1 MFNVPASFFFQIF
14 NFKDKSKLGL
24 TVLPY
29 RCVSLPHVCVAFL
42 FGNEVNDMNAIVK
55 IENQTP
61 FIEVE
66 LNGKVQLGVNARDLH
81 KMLESKQ
88 DFSTWIKRRIT
99 QCKFE
104 ENFDYIK
111 LHQKVELSK
120 TGQTSIEYII
130 SVDMTKHLGM
140 MERNEKG
147 HEIRKYYIEQEEL
160 ARQLKDGLQVRIG
173 KLSAQVELIT
183 QCLSEAGRFLSVEGK
198 QTKPALLKELDD
210 LIKEAQPSLDF
221 KEDEDD

>member
-1 MFNVPASFFFQIF
+1 
-14 NFKDKSKLGL
+14 
-24 TVLPY
+24 
-29 RCVSLPHVCVAFL
+29 
-42 FGNEVNDMNAIVK
+42 MNAIVK

-61 FIEVE
+61 FVEVE

-120 TGQTSIEYII
+120 TGQTSIEYIV

-140 MERNEKG
+140 MERNDKG

-160 ARQLKDGLQVRIG
+160 ARQLKDGLQARIG
-173 KLSAQVELIT
+173 KITAQVEMIT
-183 QCLSEAGRFLSVEGK
+183 QSLSEAGRFLSVHGK
-198 QTKPALLKELDD
+198 QTKPALLKELDE
-210 LIKEAQPSLDF
+210 LIKEAQPTLDF
-221 KEDEDD
+221 DQDKDNDK

>member
-1 MFNVPASFFFQIF
+1 
-14 NFKDKSKLGL
+14 
-24 TVLPY
+24 
-29 RCVSLPHVCVAFL
+29 
-42 FGNEVNDMNAIVK
+42 MNAIVK

-120 TGQTSIEYII
+120 TGQTSIEYIV

-140 MERNEKG
+140 MERNDKG

-160 ARQLKDGLQVRIG
+160 ARHLKDGLQVRIG
-173 KLSAQVELIT
+173 KLSAQVEIIT
-183 QCLSEAGRFLSVEGK
+183 QSLSEAGRFLSVNGK
-198 QTKPALLKELDD
+198 HTKPALLKELDE
-210 LIKEAQPSLDF
+210 LIKEAQPEL
-221 KEDEDD
+221 KLEG

>member
-1 MFNVPASFFFQIF
+1 
-14 NFKDKSKLGL
+14 
-24 TVLPY
+24 
-29 RCVSLPHVCVAFL
+29 
-42 FGNEVNDMNAIVK
+42 MNAIVK

-104 ENFDYIK
+104 ENFDIVV
-111 LHQKVELSK
+111 LHQKVEQVSGAKHLV
-120 TGQTSIEYII
+120 EYII

-173 KLSAQVELIT
+173 KLSAQIELIT

-198 QTKPALLKELDD
+198 QTKPAMLKELDD
-210 LIKEAQPSLDF
+210 LVREAQPSLDF
-221 KEDEDD
+221 KDDEDE

>member
-1 MFNVPASFFFQIF
+1 
-14 NFKDKSKLGL
+14 
-24 TVLPY
+24 
-29 RCVSLPHVCVAFL
+29 
-42 FGNEVNDMNAIVK
+42 MNAIVK

-61 FIEVE
+61 FVEVE

-88 DFSTWIKRRIT
+88 DFSTWIKRRIS
-99 QCKFE
+99 QCGFE
-104 ENFDYIK
+104 EGFDYVK

-140 MERNEKG
+140 MERNGKG

-160 ARQLKDGLQVRIG
+160 ARQMQSGLQVQIA
-173 KLSAQVELIT
+173 KLWLEIEQMTNALSA
-183 QCLSEAGRFLSVEGK
+183 CGRFLSVNGK
-198 QTKPALLKELDD
+198 QTKPAMLKELDE
-210 LIKEAQPSLDF
+210 LIKEVQPSLNLEN
-221 KEDEDD
+221 EDEDSK

>member
-1 MFNVPASFFFQIF
+1 
-14 NFKDKSKLGL
+14 
-24 TVLPY
+24 
-29 RCVSLPHVCVAFL
+29 
-42 FGNEVNDMNAIVK
+42 MNMMVTN
-55 IENQTP
+55 ENQTP

-81 KMLESKQ
+81 KMLEVKAE
-88 DFSTWIKRRIT
+88 FSHWIKRRIS

-104 ENFDYIK
+104 ENFDYMVFVK
-111 LHQKVELSK
+111 KDENLKGGRP
-120 TGQTSIEYII
+120 TTEYFI

-147 HEIRKYYIEQEEL
+147 HEIRKYYIEQEDL

-183 QCLSEAGRFLSVEGK
+183 QCLSEAGRFLSVNGK
-198 QTKPALLKELDD
+198 QIKPALLKELDD
-210 LIKEAQPSLDF
+210 LIKEAQPEL
-221 KEDEDD
+221 KLEGWI

>member
-1 MFNVPASFFFQIF
+1 
-14 NFKDKSKLGL
+14 
-24 TVLPY
+24 
-29 RCVSLPHVCVAFL
+29 
-42 FGNEVNDMNAIVK
+42 MNMMVTN
-55 IENQTP
+55 ENQTP

-81 KMLESKQ
+81 KMLEVKAE
-88 DFSTWIKRRIT
+88 FSHWIKRRIS

-104 ENFDYIK
+104 ENFDYIVFVK
-111 LHQKVELSK
+111 KDENLKGGRP
-120 TGQTSIEYII
+120 TTEYFI

-147 HEIRKYYIEQEEL
+147 HEIRKYYIEQEDL

-183 QCLSEAGRFLSVEGK
+183 QCLSEAGRFLSVNGK
-198 QTKPALLKELDD
+198 QIKPALLKELDD
-210 LIKEAQPSLDF
+210 LIKEAQPEL
-221 KEDEDD
+221 KLEG

>member
-1 MFNVPASFFFQIF
+1 
-14 NFKDKSKLGL
+14 
-24 TVLPY
+24 
-29 RCVSLPHVCVAFL
+29 
-42 FGNEVNDMNAIVK
+42 MNAIVK

-61 FIEVE
+61 FVEVE

-88 DFSTWIKRRIT
+88 DFSTWIKRRIS
-99 QCKFE
+99 QCGFE
-104 ENFDYIK
+104 EGFDYVK

-140 MERNEKG
+140 MERNGKG

-160 ARQLKDGLQVRIG
+160 ARQMQSGLQVQIA
-173 KLSAQVELIT
+173 KLWLEIEQMTNALSA
-183 QCLSEAGRFLSVEGK
+183 CGRFLSVNGK
-198 QTKPALLKELDD
+198 QTKPAMLRELDD
-210 LIKEAQPSLDF
+210 LVKQAQHKLDF
-221 KEDEDD
+221 KDD

>member
-1 MFNVPASFFFQIF
+1 
-14 NFKDKSKLGL
+14 
-24 TVLPY
+24 
-29 RCVSLPHVCVAFL
+29 
-42 FGNEVNDMNAIVK
+42 MNAIVK
-55 IENQTP
+55 IENQAP
-61 FIEVE
+61 FVEVE
-66 LNGKVQLGVNARDLH
+66 LNGKVQLGVNARELH
-81 KMLESKQ
+81 KMLEVKT
-88 DFSTWIKRRIT
+88 DFSDWIKRRIK

-104 ENFDYIK
+104 ENFDYVVILK
-111 LHQKVELSK
+111 KEENLKGGRP
-120 TGQTSIEYII
+120 TTEYII

-198 QTKPALLKELDD
+198 QTKPAMLKELDE
-210 LIKEAQPSLDF
+210 LIKEAQPELKLEGDI
-221 KEDEDD
+221 

>member
-1 MFNVPASFFFQIF
+1 
-14 NFKDKSKLGL
+14 
-24 TVLPY
+24 
-29 RCVSLPHVCVAFL
+29 
-42 FGNEVNDMNAIVK
+42 MNAIVK

-120 TGQTSIEYII
+120 TGQTSIEYIV

-140 MERNEKG
+140 MERNDKG

-160 ARQLKDGLQVRIG
+160 ARHLKDGLQVRIG
-173 KLSAQVELIT
+173 KLSAQVEIIT
-183 QCLSEAGRFLSVEGK
+183 QSLSEAGRFLSVNGK
-198 QTKPALLKELDD
+198 QTKPALLKELDE
-210 LIKEAQPSLDF
+210 LIKEAQPEL
-221 KEDEDD
+221 KLEG

>member
-1 MFNVPASFFFQIF
+1 
-14 NFKDKSKLGL
+14 
-24 TVLPY
+24 
-29 RCVSLPHVCVAFL
+29 
-42 FGNEVNDMNAIVK
+42 MNMMVTN
-55 IENQTP
+55 ENQAP

-81 KMLESKQ
+81 KMLEVKAE
-88 DFSTWIKRRIT
+88 FSHWIKRRIS

-104 ENFDYIK
+104 ENFDYIVFVK
-111 LHQKVELSK
+111 KDENLKGGRP
-120 TGQTSIEYII
+120 TTEYFI

-147 HEIRKYYIEQEEL
+147 HEIRKYYIEQEDL

-183 QCLSEAGRFLSVEGK
+183 QCLSEAGRFLSVNGK
-198 QTKPALLKELDD
+198 QIKPALLKELDD
-210 LIKEAQPSLDF
+210 LIKEAQPEL
-221 KEDEDD
+221 KLEG

>member
-1 MFNVPASFFFQIF
+1 
-14 NFKDKSKLGL
+14 
-24 TVLPY
+24 
-29 RCVSLPHVCVAFL
+29 
-42 FGNEVNDMNAIVK
+42 MNAIVK

-99 QCKFE
+99 QCNFE
-104 ENFDYIK
+104 ENFDYVK

-140 MERNEKG
+140 MERNKKG

-160 ARQLKDGLQVRIG
+160 ARQLKDGLQARIG
-173 KLSAQVELIT
+173 HISAQVEMIT
-183 QCLSEAGRFLSVEGK
+183 QSLSEAGRFLSVNGK

-210 LIKEAQPSLDF
+210 LTKEAQPEL
-221 KEDEDD
+221 KLEGGI

>member
-1 MFNVPASFFFQIF
+1 
-14 NFKDKSKLGL
+14 
-24 TVLPY
+24 
-29 RCVSLPHVCVAFL
+29 
-42 FGNEVNDMNAIVK
+42 MNAIVK

-81 KMLESKQ
+81 KMLEVKT
-88 DFSTWIKRRIT
+88 DFSDWIKRRIK
-99 QCKFE
+99 QCGFE
-104 ENFDYIK
+104 EKFDFIK
-111 LHQKVELSK
+111 LLKKEELSK
-120 TGQTSIEYII
+120 TGQNLIEYII

-140 MERNEKG
+140 MERNKKG

-173 KLSAQVELIT
+173 KLSAQLELIT
-183 QCLSEAGRFLSVEGK
+183 QSLSGAASFLSIHGK
-198 QTKPALLKELDD
+198 QTKPAMLKELDD

-221 KEDEDD
+221 DEDKDNDK

>member
-1 MFNVPASFFFQIF
+1 
-14 NFKDKSKLGL
+14 
-24 TVLPY
+24 
-29 RCVSLPHVCVAFL
+29 
-42 FGNEVNDMNAIVK
+42 MNAIVK

-66 LNGKVQLGVNARDLH
+66 LNGKGQPGGNARDLH
-81 KMLESKQ
+81 KMLDSKQ

-198 QTKPALLKELDD
+198 QTKPALLKELDE

-221 KEDEDD
+221 DQDKDNDK

>member
-1 MFNVPASFFFQIF
+1 MNMM
-14 NFKDKSKLGL
+14 
-24 TVLPY
+24 
-29 RCVSLPHVCVAFL
+29 
-42 FGNEVNDMNAIVK
+42 VNHEK
-55 IENQTP
+55 QTP

-99 QCKFE
+99 QCNFE
-104 ENFDYIK
+104 ENFDYVK

-140 MERNEKG
+140 MERNKKG

-173 KLSAQVELIT
+173 KLSAQIELIT

-198 QTKPALLKELDD
+198 QTKPAMLKELDE

-221 KEDEDD
+221 KDDE

>member
-1 MFNVPASFFFQIF
+1 M
-14 NFKDKSKLGL
+14 L
-24 TVLPY
+24 Y

-61 FIEVE
+61 FTEVE

-81 KMLESKQ
+81 KMLEVKAE
-88 DFSTWIKRRIT
+88 FSHWIKRRIK

-104 ENFDYIK
+104 ENYDYTLVVK
-111 LHQKVELSK
+111 KDEQVSGAKYLN
-120 TGQTSIEYII
+120 EYII

-198 QTKPALLKELDD
+198 QTKPAMLKELDE
-210 LIKEAQPSLDF
+210 LIKEAQPSLDLEN
-221 KEDEDD
+221 KDNDLIH